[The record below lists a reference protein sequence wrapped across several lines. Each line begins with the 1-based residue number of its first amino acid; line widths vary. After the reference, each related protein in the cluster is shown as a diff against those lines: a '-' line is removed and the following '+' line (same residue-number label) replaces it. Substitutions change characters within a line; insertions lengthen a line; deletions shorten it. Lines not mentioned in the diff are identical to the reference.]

1 MPFQNVIDFPKILHT
16 RRQGHIPLHA
26 SLTPSL
32 WKKIILWTLSFE
44 YDIVLNILNVEF

>member
-1 MPFQNVIDFPKILHT
+1 MPFQNVIHFPNILHT
-16 RRQGHIPLHA
+16 RRQVNIPLHA

-32 WKKIILWTLSFE
+32 WKKKILWTLSFK